1 MSDTSG
7 LVTTK
12 IGEAENEIPDT
23 RNLMTA
29 TVFNTKVG
37 EVENDISD
45 NYKYISTQEFKKLTE
60 ERFAGKLKQANLV
73 N

>member
-1 MSDTSG
+1 MKYQI
-7 LVTTK
+7 L
-12 IGEAENEIPDT
+12 EIY
-23 RNLMTA
+23 
-29 TVFNTKVG
+29 
-37 EVENDISD
+37 DISD

>member
-1 MSDTSG
+1 M
-7 LVTTK
+7 K
-12 IGEAENEIPDT
+12 PENEIPDT

-60 ERFAGKLKQANLV
+60 ERFAGKLKQTNLV